1 MTRQRAQASVEI
13 VGCCVLLA
21 IAAIAVVQ
29 VLAIA
34 RARLEAERIAD
45 QAAVLA
51 AERRPIP
58 DALRSRASI
67 RLQGTRLAVS
77 VPLAVALPGAP
88 SEATVTTRI
97 GP

>member
-1 MTRQRAQASVEI
+1 MRERGQASVEM
-13 VGCCVLLA
+13 VACCVLLA
-21 IAAIAVVQ
+21 MAATAAVQ

-34 RARLEAERIAD
+34 QARVQAERIAD

-67 RLQGTRLAVS
+67 RLQGTVLTVS

-88 SEATVTTRI
+88 TAASVTTRI
-97 GP
+97 AP

>member
-1 MTRQRAQASVEI
+1 MRERAQASVEM
-13 VGCCVLLA
+13 VACCVLLA
-21 IAAIAVVQ
+21 MAAIAVVQ

-34 RARLEAERIAD
+34 QARVEAERIAD

-67 RLQGTRLAVS
+67 RLQGTRLTVS
-77 VPLAVALPGAP
+77 VPLAVTLPGVPAV
-88 SEATVTTRI
+88 ATVTTRI
-97 GP
+97 AP